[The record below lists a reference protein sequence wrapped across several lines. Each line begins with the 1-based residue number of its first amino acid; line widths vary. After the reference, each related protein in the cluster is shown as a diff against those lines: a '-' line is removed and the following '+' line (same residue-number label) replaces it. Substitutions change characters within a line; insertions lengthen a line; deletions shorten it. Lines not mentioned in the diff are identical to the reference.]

1 MVTGNELI
9 DSEHRTLFDA
19 INNLMDACESGAG
32 RENLEKT
39 VDFMVDYVAKHFSD
53 EQDLQKQ
60 NQYSNYKMHFAFHT
74 NYKRDIGKL
83 ASEIRENGPTIQKL
97 SDLNRQVGILISHIR
112 TEDKRLAEFL
122 RDQNDE
128 GEFGPGI

>member
-1 MVTGNELI
+1 MTGNELI

-60 NQYSNYKMHFAFHT
+60 A
-74 NYKRDIGKL
+74 G
-83 ASEIRENGPTIQKL
+83 
-97 SDLNRQVGILISHIR
+97 
-112 TEDKRLAEFL
+112 
-122 RDQNDE
+122 
-128 GEFGPGI
+128 